1 MTSVAFSPDGTR
13 IASGSAD
20 KTVRLWDAATGQP
33 IGQPLTGHTAAVL
46 QCGVQPR
53 RHPHRLRQ
61 RRQDGAAVG
70 RRTPANRSASPLTG
84 HTDMVCSVAFSP
96 DGTRI
101 ASGSDDKTVRLW
113 DAATGQPIGDPLTGH
128 TGAVFSVA
136 FSPDGTRIASGS
148 CDNTVRLWD
157 ADTGHPLGD
166 PLTGHTAGWSAWR
179 SAPTAPESSPAASTR
194 PCGCGTRT
202 GNQVGDPLTG
212 HTAAVVSVAF
222 SPDGTRIVSGGWD
235 STVRLWDATT
245 GQPVGKPLI
254 GHTDWVSS
262 VAFSPDGT
270 RVVSGGWDKTLR
282 LWPVYRDAVSALC
295 AKLAANMSR
304 QQWRDWVST
313 DIAYIEQCPRLPIP
327 TD

>member
-1 MTSVAFSPDGTR
+1 M
-13 IASGSAD
+13 
-20 KTVRLWDAATGQP
+20 
-33 IGQPLTGHTAAVL
+33 
-46 QCGVQPR
+46 
-53 RHPHRLRQ
+53 
-61 RRQDGAAVG
+61 
-70 RRTPANRSASPLTG
+70 
-84 HTDMVCSVAFSP
+84 
-96 DGTRI
+96 
-101 ASGSDDKTVRLW
+101 
-113 DAATGQPIGDPLTGH
+113 
-128 TGAVFSVA
+128 
-136 FSPDGTRIASGS
+136 
-148 CDNTVRLWD
+148 
-157 ADTGHPLGD
+157 
-166 PLTGHTAGWSAWR
+166 WR
-179 SAPTAPESSPAASTR
+179 SAPTAPESPPAASTR
-194 PCGCGTRT
+194 PCGCGTPLQ
-202 GNQVGDPLTG
+202 GSQLGDPLTG
-212 HTAAVVSVAF
+212 HVAGVVSVAF
-222 SPDGTRIVSGGWD
+222 SPDGTRIVSGSLDQTLRIWHVAAAQQVGDPLKGHMAAAVSVAYSPDGTRIVSGGWD